1 MSRRSSACPRT
12 GFTLVELLV
21 VIAIIAVLIGL
32 LLPAV
37 QSAREAAR
45 RTSCLNNLKQLG
57 LGIHTHESARKSF
70 PVGFGIYN
78 EFWSARILPFI
89 EEQSLH
95 DSLIWLDPPTGMWNK
110 PTHPNRTA
118 CETLIKAFRCPSM
131 DQPEHVKSADD
142 TMAYPILQR
151 VPVSYRGVAGA
162 RISSDTPG
170 TMPSGYGTAEGY
182 CSLRDVDL
190 CDGLLIGA
198 RSTGNATMG
207 VRLREVGDGTSKTLA
222 IGESYTRQQ
231 LAKDGNRMD
240 FWAMFGPQMGTWKP
254 GVKSGSEFTEGLASA
269 VVPINTL
276 RAEERLMVSDP
287 AFKGS
292 DGKLLEMAFGSYHPS
307 GAGFT
312 LADGSVQWLDDSL
325 DLAVLRALATRQGGE
340 VNTGF

>member
-1 MSRRSSACPRT
+1 MHTRRVDTLRA

-45 RTSCLNNLKQLG
+45 RVSCINNLKQLG

-70 PVGFGIYN
+70 PVGFGVFN
-78 EFWSARILPFI
+78 EFWSARILPFV
-89 EEQSLH
+89 EEQSLY
-95 DSLIWLDPPTGMWNK
+95 DSLVWLDPPTGMWNR

-118 CETLIKAFRCPSM
+118 CETLLKAFRCPSM
-131 DQPEHVKSADD
+131 TQPEHVKSQDD
-142 TMAYPILQR
+142 TMAYPILRR

-170 TMPSGYGTAEGY
+170 SMPSGYGTAEGY
-182 CSLRDVDL
+182 CTLRDVDQ
-190 CDGLLIGA
+190 CDGVLIGA
-198 RSTGNATMG
+198 RSAGAPAQG
-207 VRLREVGDGTSKTLA
+207 VRLREVGDGTSRTLA
-222 IGESYTRQQ
+222 IGESYTRLE

-254 GVKSGSEFTEGLASA
+254 GSKSGSEFTEGLASA

-276 RAEERLMVSDP
+276 RTEERLMASDP
-287 AFKGS
+287 AYKGS

-307 GAGFT
+307 GAGFSFV
-312 LADGSVQWLDDSL
+312 DGSVQWLDDTL

-340 VNTGF
+340 TATNY